1 MARRPLLRLSWTVP
15 SPFAIALCPSEGH
28 SPGASAGGSSA
39 GWAPT
44 AAQPGCERDSRAE
57 SSVHLH
63 TLWERT
69 SAKGDVGQM
78 SLSSICWF
86 PVLGCWGRMSGSCVL
101 ATKGSPH
108 TLRSPH
114 PWSSGVFPRALLAA
128 LLALGLAGQQQTGGE
143 RGDAALLLLLPSATG
158 AAPPWPSRSL
168 SARGCSAGPAH
179 RWGGTETPKLWVNA
193 WSFSKRN
200 TVSYL
205 LVTLISNPRDLW
217 SLSLS
222 SSIVLMPPVWKGSTF
237 LHART
242 SPSACVE
249 VCGSCQHQG
258 SALSR
263 SISL

>member
-1 MARRPLLRLSWTVP
+1 MEVVSLPRKARPIHCVLLTHEAVVFFHVHYWQHCLLW
-15 SPFAIALCPSEGH
+15 GWQ
-28 SPGASAGGSSA
+28 GSSKLE
-39 GWAPT
+39 GSGGT
-44 AAQPGCERDSRAE
+44 QPCSSSSHLQLELLPPDPAE
-57 SSVHLH
+57 VSVPAVVL
-63 TLWERT
+63 L
-69 SAKGDVGQM
+69 GQ
-78 SLSSICWF
+78 
-86 PVLGCWGRMSGSCVL
+86 
-101 ATKGSPH
+101 H
-108 TLRSPH
+108 
-114 PWSSGVFPRALLAA
+114 
-128 LLALGLAGQQQTGGE
+128 TGGE
-143 RGDAALLLLLPSATG
+143 ELKLQNYGSMPEVFLRG
-158 AAPPWPSRSL
+158 
-168 SARGCSAGPAH
+168 
-179 RWGGTETPKLWVNA
+179 
-193 WSFSKRN
+193 